1 MATEKVIEVRAET
14 KDAVKQVEDLKKE
27 VEGVGESA
35 EKSGD
40 EVVKSNDNIT
50 KSAKKSNKAVRGIG
64 KGFKALG
71 TAMKAAG
78 IGLVVAVVA
87 KLTQAFS
94 RNQVALDAVNKVME
108 TVNIVFNEIST
119 AITNAFEKVSDA
131 TGGFE
136 SMTKV
141 VKGLMTIALT
151 PLKLLFDGIK
161 LTVQGAQLAWEQSFF
176 GDGNPETIKQL
187 NANISETQK
196 SIANTAGEA
205 VKAGKDVASN
215 IGDAINEVGKFY
227 KEASKGINDISVENA
242 KASADRIV
250 QLRNEAELAE
260 AQLGGLTLKFQQQAE
275 VLRQERDDIRLSIED
290 RIKANEELGKV
301 LQRQS
306 EEELKL
312 ANKRLALAQ
321 EELRLNPKN
330 IENQKALQEALN
342 GVAEVEER
350 ITGQKS
356 EQRVNEAALLNER
369 RANLEELRKIG
380 LTEQEL
386 AKQESEN
393 ELENQKQLIERTVA
407 NEKEKKRLLEAAEQE
422 HQARLNEIEAEAIA
436 KKQEAE
442 QKKRD
447 AAQKTKQAEQQAA
460 QEKLAREEAL
470 KQQTIAMSSQTLGAV
485 SQLLGEQSK
494 AGKAF
499 AIAQALINTYQ
510 GITAAVASA
519 PFPFNIPAI
528 TAAAA
533 TGFGA
538 VKNIVSTNV
547 ESPSASGGGAA
558 RPSSGGASS
567 QQSQQQVQAPAF
579 NIVGD
584 SGTNQIADVL
594 GQNQN
599 KPVKA
604 FVVSKEVSSQQ
615 ELDRNIQGSASLG

>member
-1 MATEKVIEVRAET
+1 MATEKVINVRAET
-14 KDAVKQVEDLKKE
+14 KEAVKQVEDLKKE

-35 EKSGD
+35 EKSSD
-40 EVVKSNDNIT
+40 EVVKSNENIT

-94 RNQVALDAVNKVME
+94 RNQTALDAVNKVME

-176 GDGNPETIKQL
+176 GDGNPETIKEL
-187 NANISETQK
+187 RASIEETK
-196 SIANTAGEA
+196 LSIKETGEEA
-205 VKAGKDVASN
+205 VNAGKDVASN
-215 IGDAINEVGKFY
+215 IRDAFNEVGKFY
-227 KEASKGINDISVENA
+227 KQASKSINDISVENA

-301 LQRQS
+301 LQKQA

-312 ANKRLALAQ
+312 ANRRLALAQ

-356 EQRVNEAALLNER
+356 EQRTNEASLLDER

-407 NEKEKKRLLEAAEQE
+407 NEVKKKRLLEVAEQE
-422 HQARLNEIEAEAIA
+422 HQNRLNEIEAEAIA

-442 QKKRD
+442 LKKREETE
-447 AAQKTKQAEQQAA
+447 KTKQAEQQAA
-460 QEKLAREEAL
+460 KEKLAREEFL
-470 KQQTIAMSSQTLGAV
+470 KQQTIAMSAQTLGAV

-519 PFPFNIPAI
+519 PFPLNVPAI
-528 TAAAA
+528 AAAAA

-547 ESPSASGGGAA
+547 DSPSASGGGVA
-558 RPSSGGASS
+558 RPSSGGTSA
-567 QQSQQQVQAPAF
+567 QPQQVQAPEF

-584 SGTNQIADVL
+584 SGTNQIAEVL
-594 GQNQN
+594 GQQAK
-599 KPVKA
+599 KPQKA
-604 FVVSKEVSSQQ
+604 FVVSKEVSSQL
-615 ELDRNIQGSASLG
+615 ELDRNIETSASLG

>member
-1 MATEKVIEVRAET
+1 MATEKVINVRAET
-14 KDAVKQVEDLKKE
+14 KEAVKQVEDLKKE

-35 EKSGD
+35 EKSSD
-40 EVVKSNDNIT
+40 EVVKSNENIT

-94 RNQVALDAVNKVME
+94 RNQTALDAVNKVME

-176 GDGNPETIKQL
+176 GDGNPETIKEL
-187 NANISETQK
+187 RASIEETK
-196 SIANTAGEA
+196 LSIKETGEEA
-205 VKAGKDVASN
+205 VNAGKDVASN
-215 IGDAINEVGKFY
+215 IRDAFNEVGKFY
-227 KEASKGINDISVENA
+227 KQASKSINDISVENA

-301 LQRQS
+301 LQKQA

-312 ANKRLALAQ
+312 ANRRLALAQ

-356 EQRVNEAALLNER
+356 EQRTNEASLLDER

-407 NEKEKKRLLEAAEQE
+407 NEVKKKRLLEVAEQE
-422 HQARLNEIEAEAIA
+422 HQNRLNEIEAEAIA

-442 QKKRD
+442 LKKREETE
-447 AAQKTKQAEQQAA
+447 KTKQAEQQAA
-460 QEKLAREEAL
+460 KEKLAREEFL
-470 KQQTIAMSSQTLGAV
+470 KQQTIAMSAQTLGAV

-519 PFPFNIPAI
+519 PFPLNVPAI
-528 TAAAA
+528 AAAAA

-547 ESPSASGGGAA
+547 DSPSASGGGVA
-558 RPSSGGASS
+558 RPSSGGTSA
-567 QQSQQQVQAPAF
+567 QPQQVQAPEF

-584 SGTNQIADVL
+584 SGTNQIAEVL
-594 GQNQN
+594 GQQAK
-599 KPVKA
+599 KPQKA
-604 FVVSKEVSSQQ
+604 FVVSKEVSSQL
-615 ELDRNIQGSASLG
+615 ELERNIETSASLG